1 MSLQQPIFITGHR
14 GLVGSAVW
22 RAAAA
27 RGLDVVGRT
36 RAELDLTVKAD
47 VSREVG
53 AMAPGSIVIASGRVG
68 SILANAEAPADFL
81 DDNLQVQIN
90 VLGAAVTHRVP
101 RLLFLGS
108 SAMYPEHAP
117 QPLAENAL
125 MRGPLAPSHE
135 AYAMAKLA
143 GAAHVQAIRR
153 QHGLGYVTAIPT
165 NLYGPGDRFDLATGH
180 VLPAMVRRMH
190 EAKVREERHVAV
202 WGSGEA
208 RREFLHVDDL
218 ASASLFLL
226 EHYDD
231 PEPINVGVGS
241 DLSIRELAG
250 LVREVVGFEGNVV
263 WDRSKPDGAPRR
275 LLDSRAITA
284 LGWAPEIS
292 LEDGVRSTYAWY
304 LEHLAADAPEQPVG
318 QRI

>member
-1 MSLQQPIFITGHR
+1 MSLQQPIFVTGHR

-22 RAAAA
+22 RAAGA

-47 VSREVG
+47 VVREVG
-53 AMAPGSIVIASGRVG
+53 AMTPGSIVMASGRVG
-68 SILANAEAPADFL
+68 SILANVESPADFM
-81 DDNLQVQIN
+81 DDNLQVQTN
-90 VLGAAVTHRVP
+90 VLGAAVVHRVP

-108 SAMYPEHAP
+108 AAMYPEHAP

-125 MRGPLAPSHE
+125 MRGTLAPTHE

-153 QHGLGYVTAIPT
+153 QHGLGYITAIPT
-165 NLYGPGDRFDLATGH
+165 NLYGPGDHFDLTTGH
-180 VLPAMVRRMH
+180 VLPAMIRRMH
-190 EAKVREERHVAV
+190 EAKVHEERHVAV

-218 ASASLFLL
+218 AGACLFLL
-226 EHYDD
+226 EHYDS

-241 DLSIRELAG
+241 DVSIRELAG
-250 LVREVVGFEGNVV
+250 LVREAVGFQGNVM
-263 WDRSKPDGAPRR
+263 WDRSKPAGAPRR
-275 LLDSRAITA
+275 LLDSRTLND
-284 LGWAPEIS
+284 LGWSPSIS
-292 LEDGVRSTYAWY
+292 LEEGVRSTYAWY
-304 LEHLAADAPEQPVG
+304 LEHLAVDSG
-318 QRI
+318 G